1 MPEPE
6 SERELSDVFE
16 WAVGEAVPD
25 LGLLVAG
32 ATAEGSAIRRRR
44 RRVALTGAVVGVAGL
59 ALVGGLLLRPGP
71 PPTATPAAGSSTTPV
86 PTPQATLPSD
96 RVAMTGAAGMVVLG
110 HLLGPDLTVM
120 TWNSNA
126 YPVSTDLHTYIVAR
140 VHDRVTNRISVI
152 EIDLVAPD
160 DGPSPTREGVDCAGH
175 PTTEH
180 CEILRGVNGESG
192 AAYSFRGDNQQT
204 AYAAKLLRSQD
215 GVQITLTATG
225 MDGTEPGVPLSTLAK
240 WAFDPNWQPYISR
253 SQAESAAEQ
262 VKAFAA
268 HGPADPPP
276 SALTPGSGPAAQP
289 SAGAVGGS
297 AAGGAPAGG
306 SAAGGRTAP

>member
-44 RRVALTGAVVGVAGL
+44 RVVLTGAVVGVAGL
-59 ALVGGLLLRPGP
+59 ALVGGLLLRPGA
-71 PPTATPAAGSSTTPV
+71 PPTAAATPAAGSSTTPV
-86 PTPQATLPSD
+86 PTPRATLPSD
-96 RVAMTGAAGMVVLG
+96 RVPMTGAAGMVVLG
-110 HLLGPDLTVM
+110 RLLGPDLTVM

-180 CEILRGVNGESG
+180 CEIVQGVNGESG

-225 MDGTEPGVPLSTLAK
+225 MDGAEPGVSLNTLAK

-268 HGPADPPP
+268 HGPADLPP

-289 SAGAVGGS
+289 SAGVTGG
-297 AAGGAPAGG
+297 APAGGAPAGG
-306 SAAGGRTAP
+306 RTAP